1 MDILRWV
8 DQTRAATEDSTGSG
22 ASNAERL
29 RSRKRRR
36 LSSPLSASQFSAFS
50 GDMPVA
56 GDVPSTGIAARATTP
71 TPGRGRK
78 RPPTVAADQEED
90 RDVRRDGPAVL
101 NDLDS
106 TPRPYLPPALHRRAV
121 PRHDDADSESASSLA
136 SRGTEESS
144 TAGSGTSSR
153 SPRKKF
159 RVMGLG
165 ARPVKDR
172 PLSTDMADGLP
183 AGLLAFCLEL
193 DEIVRGK
200 GIAGASSK
208 VLQPLTSTIHL
219 RFLLTS
225 PEPYFQAHPRDAI
238 QRLGA
243 QDEAFTLTRSRVG
256 STLEPDQCL
265 ALLSSAMTCQGE
277 SHPEISW
284 NFEVHA
290 PILSAVFRHP
300 TSNGPAPG
308 LPKPATSCN
317 WIAW

>member
-8 DQTRAATEDSTGSG
+8 DQTRAATEDSAASG

-36 LSSPLSASQFSAFS
+36 LSSPSAPLSASQFSAFS
-50 GDMPVA
+50 GDIPVA
-56 GDVPSTGIAARATTP
+56 GDVASTGIAARATTP
-71 TPGRGRK
+71 TPGRGTK
-78 RPPTVAADQEED
+78 RPPTAAADQEDD
-90 RDVRRDGPAVL
+90 RDVRRDGSAVL

-106 TPRPYLPPALHRRAV
+106 TPRSHLPPALHRRAV
-121 PRHDDADSESASSLA
+121 PRYDDAASESASSLA
-136 SRGTEESS
+136 SRGTKDSS

-153 SPRKKF
+153 SPRKRF
-159 RVMGLG
+159 RAG
-165 ARPVKDR
+165 ARAVKDH

-183 AGLLAFCLEL
+183 ARLLAFCLEL

-208 VLQPLTSTIHL
+208 VLQPLSSSIHRRL
-219 RFLLTS
+219 LLTS

-238 QRLGA
+238 QSLGA
-243 QDEAFTLTRSRVG
+243 QDEGFTLTRSRVG

-277 SHPEISW
+277 SHPEIS
-284 NFEVHA
+284 
-290 PILSAVFRHP
+290 
-300 TSNGPAPG
+300 
-308 LPKPATSCN
+308 
-317 WIAW
+317 